1 MTSPVPGLIDALF
14 AATIGVEPGTRIP
27 PGTPFLECD
36 PEDDSVG
43 WFPHGSPVLL
53 VEGDLQPPAGAV
65 HHRVLGPI
73 PVPHHPKPEQSPFVV
88 AIRANRRRV
97 PTLED
102 EDELEDWL
110 ATRMARALSH
120 RPRIVR
126 LHEEYVW
133 PWLVLS
139 PDRRGVRR
147 FNTWDEAIAFATT
160 EGQDR

>member
-14 AATIGVEPGTRIP
+14 ATTVSVKRGTRIP
-27 PGTPFLECD
+27 PGTPFLEYD
-36 PEDDSVG
+36 PENDSVG
-43 WFPHGSPVLL
+43 WFPHGSQFPL
-53 VEGDLQPPAGAV
+53 VEDDPQPPAGIV
-65 HHRVLGPI
+65 HHRLLSPI
-73 PVPHHPKPEQSPFVV
+73 PQPHYPKPEQSPFMA
-88 AIRANRRRV
+88 AIRANRRQI
-97 PTLED
+97 PTPED

-147 FNTWDEAIAFATT
+147 FSTWKEAIAFATA
-160 EGQDR
+160 EKQDR